1 MDFALPLV
9 ILVMIVFIILNRQKA
24 KKLAEENQQAGAAFW
39 LRTHRKMG

>member
-24 KKLAEENQQAGAAFW
+24 KKLAEENQQLVQRFW